1 MNATLLMLLRECARG
16 ERQLNLI
23 NEFIENGYHV
33 PVIVY
38 SVSWQTYWVV
48 GETRLPY
55 KSWQGLRR
63 RLRGAGFTVKGIAE
77 EGFTLGLGIHA

>member
-1 MNATLLMLLRECARG
+1 MNVALLMLLRECARG

-33 PVIVY
+33 PVIAY

-55 KSWQGLRR
+55 KSWR
-63 RLRGAGFTVKGIAE
+63 RLRGAGFTVKGNALD
-77 EGFTLGLGIHA
+77 GYTLGLGIHE

>member
-1 MNATLLMLLRECARG
+1 MNVALLMLLRECARG

-38 SVSWQTYWVV
+38 TVGWQTYWAV

-55 KSWQGLRR
+55 KSWQGLRW
-63 RLRGAGFTVKGIAE
+63 RLRGAGFTVKEIAG